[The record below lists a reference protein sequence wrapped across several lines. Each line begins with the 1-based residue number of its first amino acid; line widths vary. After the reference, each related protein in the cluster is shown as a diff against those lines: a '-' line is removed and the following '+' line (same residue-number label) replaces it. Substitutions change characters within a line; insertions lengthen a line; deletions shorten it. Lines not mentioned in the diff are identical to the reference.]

1 MIETSHLSGTSSLDT
16 PAQPSAHPD
25 CHSTLDDN
33 ARTPDKT
40 VRFDLS
46 TTMMPIME
54 GTWSDERGSSLTKKF
69 GKVAL
74 VSEESSPDKVLAHYL
89 QHQPS

>member
-1 MIETSHLSGTSSLDT
+1 MIETSNLSGTSSIDIL
-16 PAQPSAHPD
+16 AQPSAHPD
-25 CHSTLDDN
+25 YHSPLDDN

-54 GTWSDERGSSLTKKF
+54 GAWSDERGSSLAKRF
-69 GKVAL
+69 GRVAL
-74 VSEESSPDKVLAHYL
+74 ASEESSPDNVLDH
-89 QHQPS
+89 

>member
-1 MIETSHLSGTSSLDT
+1 MEASKLSGTSSRDSL
-16 PAQPSAHPD
+16 AQPSV
-25 CHSTLDDN
+25 HSVYHSPLDDN

-40 VRFDLS
+40 VCFDLS

-54 GTWSDERGSSLTKKF
+54 GAWSDERGSSLAKRF

-74 VSEESSPDKVLAHYL
+74 ASEESSPDKVLAH
-89 QHQPS
+89 

>member
-1 MIETSHLSGTSSLDT
+1 MEASKLSGTSSRDSL
-16 PAQPSAHPD
+16 AQPSAHPD
-25 CHSTLDDN
+25 YHSTLDDN

-40 VRFDLS
+40 VCFDLS

-54 GTWSDERGSSLTKKF
+54 GAWSDERGSSLAKRF

-74 VSEESSPDKVLAHYL
+74 ASEESSPDKVLAH
-89 QHQPS
+89 